1 VTTCCSPENLRGKK
15 HQQKRAKAKQ
25 RGPRL
30 QRQQH
35 MTLKEMLADVPQE
48 CSLGAKKY
56 SQGHPQYWRGFKL
69 HWGVADGRIPISC
82 ILTGAAVHDSQ
93 AAIPLM
99 QMSAERVRWKCET
112 MDSAYHAKL
121 IRQHSQKLGHEAL
134 IQPNPSHARSARE
147 NAFSEPQKQ
156 RFKKRTIVEQL
167 NGRLKDEFGG
177 RTIYVK
183 GASKIMAHLLFGVV
197 ALTVD
202 QLLRLAT

>member
-1 VTTCCSPENLRGKK
+1 MKLS
-15 HQQKRAKAKQ
+15 
-25 RGPRL
+25 
-30 QRQQH
+30 
-35 MTLKEMLADVPQE
+35 EMLADLPQE
-48 CSLGAKKY
+48 CSLGAKKN

-69 HWGVADGRIPISC
+69 HGDVADGRIPISC

-93 AAIPLM
+93 VAIPLM
-99 QMSAERVRWKCET
+99 QMSAERVRWRCET
-112 MDSAYHAKL
+112 TDSAYDAKL
-121 IRQHSQKLGHEAL
+121 IRTHSQKLGHEAL
-134 IQPNPSHARSARE
+134 IKPNKSHYKTTDSHCNDE
-147 NAFSEPQKQ
+147 QKE

-183 GASKIMAHLLFGVV
+183 GASKIMTHLMFGVI